1 MKVLV
6 DKGTLLSEVRVAT
19 VRNCKSNVKGVW
31 VEGEMY
37 MWKYVLG
44 ARKSKSWL
52 RPCMSVLNLRMRVC
66 SSINLS
72 ALLEKSPFNITHS
85 RSQIE

>member
-1 MKVLV
+1 
-6 DKGTLLSEVRVAT
+6 
-19 VRNCKSNVKGVW
+19 
-31 VEGEMY
+31 MY
-37 MWKYVLG
+37 HLWKYMYG

-52 RPCMSVLNLRMRVC
+52 RPCLSVLNLQMRVC

-72 ALLEKSPFNITHS
+72 VLLEKSPFNITHS

>member
-1 MKVLV
+1 
-6 DKGTLLSEVRVAT
+6 
-19 VRNCKSNVKGVW
+19 
-31 VEGEMY
+31 MY
-37 MWKYVLG
+37 HLCKYVYG

-52 RPCMSVLNLRMRVC
+52 RPCVSVLNFRMRVC

-72 ALLEKSPFNITHS
+72 ALLDKSPFNITHS

>member
-1 MKVLV
+1 M
-6 DKGTLLSEVRVAT
+6 
-19 VRNCKSNVKGVW
+19 NHF
-31 VEGEMY
+31 
-37 MWKYVLG
+37 WKYVYG
-44 ARKSKSWL
+44 SRKSKSWL
-52 RPCMSVLNLRMRVC
+52 WPCVSVLNLRMRVC